1 MRKWVASFFSR
12 RQNADSSRLN
22 TRRGKHLPQFDALED
37 RLAPAIV
44 PLAANGEGY
53 NMPRYPIE
61 SEVRSALNVPW
72 TPLSITVSSP
82 PSGAVNHNVALN
94 GQISLVNTGQ
104 VSLEVQTDGGAFAP
118 LGLSGSTFS
127 FSSALA
133 LNGSGD
139 GPHSFTFRATDQS
152 ARTATTTVS
161 FRLDTIAPTVSAFD
175 LDTASDTTPTGDHTS
190 TLASI
195 TLQGTAEAN
204 STVFLI
210 NTGAS
215 TTADATGRFSF
226 ANVALATGA
235 TTFSVRAT
243 DAAGNQGTTLSR
255 TVTRGTSSA
264 NPSVTINPLVSNSA
278 TPTLTG
284 TVDDPAATVSVSVNG
299 QAINA
304 TVTGTTWSAVVG
316 TALAS
321 GAYSVTTTATN
332 AASNTGTATLATG
345 LTIDLAPPTVAITS
359 TTTSPTNAGSVTV
372 TIAFSE
378 VVTGFTAADLS
389 VVNGSIS
396 NLASTD
402 SKTYTA
408 TLTPSA
414 NGLVTVNLAAGAAFD
429 AANNGNTAAAP
440 YTITF
445 DTAPP
450 TVAITTTASDP
461 TSLTSIPIT
470 LTFNESVLG
479 FTQSGVNI
487 TNGTISNFVAVNET
501 TYTFSI
507 IPAAS
512 GLVTVRVLASS
523 AHDAANN
530 NNAETT
536 FSITSNLVV
545 PTVTITS
552 SETSPTKAASIPV
565 TVTFSEDVTGFTASS
580 FTIANGT
587 ASGFVA
593 VNGRSYT
600 FSIVPTGDGAVT
612 VNVAAGVA
620 QSVSSSTGNAAG
632 SFSITSDRTAPSA
645 AITSSA
651 ASPTNLAAIPITI
664 EFSEDVIGF
673 TAAGLTATGGTIGDF
688 VAVDGNTYTAT
699 ITPTGDGA
707 VTVNVLAAA
716 AHDAANNN
724 NSASAAFS
732 VTSDRTAPMATITSS
747 ATSPTNLAL
756 IPITVTFTEDVA
768 DFTAADVVVTNGAI
782 GIITAVD
789 GHTYTFSITPTA
801 DGPVTVQLA
810 AGVVHDAAGNGNPV
824 ANFTINADVPPTA
837 SIATAANP
845 TNAATIAM
853 TVTFS
858 EDVTDF
864 SAAGVTVANGT
875 LNSLT
880 PIDGHTYTLVITPT
894 ADGAVVV
901 NILAG
906 AGKDSGG
913 NLSTAATLSVTS
925 DRTAPTATIA
935 SALSSPTNQPTI
947 PITIE
952 FSENVIGF
960 TAANVAVT
968 NGTLSGFVAIDGNSY
983 TATITPTGDGVMSVA
998 IAAAAVQD
1006 AAGNANTAANFSIT
1020 SDTTV
1025 PTATITSSVAGP
1037 TSQTAIPITIE
1048 FSEDVVDFTEANITL
1063 LNGSLSNFVAVDGN
1077 TYTATLT
1084 PTADGAVSVSIL
1096 AAVAHDAAGNANT
1109 AATFSIVSDTAP
1121 PTVTIATTLTGP
1133 TNAATIPIT
1142 IVFDEDVTGFTESDI
1157 VVGNGTLANFT
1168 FAGGRTYTA
1177 NVTPLADGAVTIDIA
1192 AGSAQDAAGTDN
1204 LAATFSIVFDATVP
1218 TVAITTSAADPMHQA
1233 SFPITLTF
1241 SEDVAGLT
1249 AAGISVANGSLS
1261 LLTKVNDQTYTATI
1275 TPLADGL
1282 VTIEVAAGAAHDAA
1296 GNVSTGAS
1304 FSITADIPPIAG
1316 ISTSSGSSTN
1326 TSPIPIT
1333 ITFSEDVTGFS
1344 AAGIS
1349 LTNGSLDD
1357 FVAVDGD
1364 TYTFTVTPTVD
1375 GLVTIDVLAGAGL
1388 DSGGNGNAAATLS
1401 LTFDSAA
1408 PTVSISTAASDP
1420 TNLTTIPFTI
1430 SFDQDVVDFT
1440 QAGVVVGNGTI
1451 SSFTPIDG
1459 RTYNIAVT
1467 PTASGLVTVTI
1478 PAAAA
1483 HDSAGNGNVA
1493 AASLALL
1500 FDGTPPS
1507 VSLTSLQSGPTNAAS
1522 VSVTIAFSEDVFD
1535 FSAADLLAVNGVAS
1549 DFLRIDDRTY
1559 TVTLTPSAD
1568 GAVTLAVNAGVAH
1581 DLAGNG
1587 NTLGQFTIIADKTAP
1602 HAVVS
1607 STAAD
1612 PTNLVAIPFTVTFD
1626 EDVVNFSAAGVMVTN
1641 GTLSGFL
1648 AVNNR
1653 TYTFTVTP
1661 TADGLVTINVLAAAA
1676 QDAVGNNNAAA
1687 TFALTSDLTIPTM
1700 AITSTASNP
1709 TNLATI
1715 PITIEFSED
1724 VLDFSV
1730 ANVNVT
1736 NGSLSDF
1743 VAVNGHTY
1751 TVKVAPALN
1760 GLVTVS
1766 VAAAAAHDAAGN
1778 TSTAGAFSITADRMA
1793 PSAAITST
1801 VGAATDTASFPV
1813 SIVFNEDVTS
1823 FAAANVNVTNGVLSD
1838 FTKTDDH
1845 TYTATVTATA
1855 PGLVV
1860 VAIPA
1865 AVVQDGAGNDNAAS
1879 SLSVNYDAAAPT
1891 VKSII
1896 GNFSATSADANATTL
1911 LSGIFDDNSIGSS
1924 SVTFKILKGATAVD
1938 ATLNLFDKDA
1948 PLTVANFLNYLDRYA
1963 AQGGTVFHRL
1973 HLENGLEI
1981 IQGGGYTFN
1990 ASTVMLDQINS
2001 DAPIANEYSDV
2012 HQNTNGT
2019 IAMARTSDP
2028 NSATS
2033 EFFFNFKDTN
2043 ASTLNASNSG
2053 GYAVF
2058 GVAATPADLAVIES
2072 LASIPI
2078 KNFGGALAEFPLL
2091 DGATVDTNNIIRV
2104 QQIVVNHRDD
2114 ALTYS
2119 ATSSNTSAAT
2129 VALSGFQNNQLTLD
2143 YLAAGTTTIT
2153 ITATDKAGN
2162 AASTSFVVTV
2172 T

>member
-1 MRKWVASFFSR
+1 
-12 RQNADSSRLN
+12 
-22 TRRGKHLPQFDALED
+22 
-37 RLAPAIV
+37 
-44 PLAANGEGY
+44 
-53 NMPRYPIE
+53 
-61 SEVRSALNVPW
+61 
-72 TPLSITVSSP
+72 
-82 PSGAVNHNVALN
+82 
-94 GQISLVNTGQ
+94 
-104 VSLEVQTDGGAFAP
+104 
-118 LGLSGSTFS
+118 
-127 FSSALA
+127 
-133 LNGSGD
+133 
-139 GPHSFTFRATDQS
+139 
-152 ARTATTTVS
+152 
-161 FRLDTIAPTVSAFD
+161 
-175 LDTASDTTPTGDHTS
+175 
-190 TLASI
+190 
-195 TLQGTAEAN
+195 
-204 STVFLI
+204 
-210 NTGAS
+210 
-215 TTADATGRFSF
+215 
-226 ANVALATGA
+226 
-235 TTFSVRAT
+235 
-243 DAAGNQGTTLSR
+243 
-255 TVTRGTSSA
+255 
-264 NPSVTINPLVSNSA
+264 
-278 TPTLTG
+278 
-284 TVDDPAATVSVSVNG
+284 
-299 QAINA
+299 
-304 TVTGTTWSAVVG
+304 
-316 TALAS
+316 
-321 GAYSVTTTATN
+321 
-332 AASNTGTATLATG
+332 
-345 LTIDLAPPTVAITS
+345 
-359 TTTSPTNAGSVTV
+359 SPTNAGSITV

-378 VVTGFTAADLS
+378 VVTGFTVADLS

-440 YTITF
+440 YSITF

-479 FTQSGVNI
+479 FTQSGVNV

-673 TAAGLTATGGTIGDF
+673 TAAGLTATGGTIGDV
-688 VAVDGNTYTAT
+688 VAVDGNTYTTT

-732 VTSDRTAPMATITSS
+732 ITSDRTAPMATITSS

-756 IPITVTFTEDVA
+756 IPITATFTEDVA
-768 DFTAADVVVTNGAI
+768 DFTAADLVVTNGAI

-853 TVTFS
+853 TVTF
-858 EDVTDF
+858 
-864 SAAGVTVANGT
+864 
-875 LNSLT
+875 
-880 PIDGHTYTLVITPT
+880 
-894 ADGAVVV
+894 
-901 NILAG
+901 
-906 AGKDSGG
+906 
-913 NLSTAATLSVTS
+913 
-925 DRTAPTATIA
+925 
-935 SALSSPTNQPTI
+935 
-947 PITIE
+947 
-952 FSENVIGF
+952 
-960 TAANVAVT
+960 
-968 NGTLSGFVAIDGNSY
+968 
-983 TATITPTGDGVMSVA
+983 
-998 IAAAAVQD
+998 
-1006 AAGNANTAANFSIT
+1006 
-1020 SDTTV
+1020 
-1025 PTATITSSVAGP
+1025 
-1037 TSQTAIPITIE
+1037 
-1048 FSEDVVDFTEANITL
+1048 
-1063 LNGSLSNFVAVDGN
+1063 
-1077 TYTATLT
+1077 
-1084 PTADGAVSVSIL
+1084 
-1096 AAVAHDAAGNANT
+1096 
-1109 AATFSIVSDTAP
+1109 
-1121 PTVTIATTLTGP
+1121 
-1133 TNAATIPIT
+1133 
-1142 IVFDEDVTGFTESDI
+1142 
-1157 VVGNGTLANFT
+1157 
-1168 FAGGRTYTA
+1168 
-1177 NVTPLADGAVTIDIA
+1177 
-1192 AGSAQDAAGTDN
+1192 
-1204 LAATFSIVFDATVP
+1204 
-1218 TVAITTSAADPMHQA
+1218 
-1233 SFPITLTF
+1233 
-1241 SEDVAGLT
+1241 
-1249 AAGISVANGSLS
+1249 
-1261 LLTKVNDQTYTATI
+1261 
-1275 TPLADGL
+1275 
-1282 VTIEVAAGAAHDAA
+1282 
-1296 GNVSTGAS
+1296 
-1304 FSITADIPPIAG
+1304 
-1316 ISTSSGSSTN
+1316 
-1326 TSPIPIT
+1326 
-1333 ITFSEDVTGFS
+1333 
-1344 AAGIS
+1344 
-1349 LTNGSLDD
+1349 
-1357 FVAVDGD
+1357 
-1364 TYTFTVTPTVD
+1364 
-1375 GLVTIDVLAGAGL
+1375 
-1388 DSGGNGNAAATLS
+1388 
-1401 LTFDSAA
+1401 
-1408 PTVSISTAASDP
+1408 
-1420 TNLTTIPFTI
+1420 
-1430 SFDQDVVDFT
+1430 
-1440 QAGVVVGNGTI
+1440 
-1451 SSFTPIDG
+1451 
-1459 RTYNIAVT
+1459 
-1467 PTASGLVTVTI
+1467 
-1478 PAAAA
+1478 
-1483 HDSAGNGNVA
+1483 
-1493 AASLALL
+1493 
-1500 FDGTPPS
+1500 
-1507 VSLTSLQSGPTNAAS
+1507 
-1522 VSVTIAFSEDVFD
+1522 
-1535 FSAADLLAVNGVAS
+1535 
-1549 DFLRIDDRTY
+1549 
-1559 TVTLTPSAD
+1559 
-1568 GAVTLAVNAGVAH
+1568 
-1581 DLAGNG
+1581 
-1587 NTLGQFTIIADKTAP
+1587 
-1602 HAVVS
+1602 
-1607 STAAD
+1607 
-1612 PTNLVAIPFTVTFD
+1612 D

-1648 AVNNR
+1648 AVNDR

-1687 TFALTSDLTIPTM
+1687 TFALTSDLTIPTV

-1778 TSTAGAFSITADRMA
+1778 TSTAGTFSITADRLA

-1823 FAAANVNVTNGVLSD
+1823 FTAANVNVTNGVLSD
-1838 FTKTDDH
+1838 FTKIDDH

-1855 PGLVV
+1855 PGVV
-1860 VAIPA
+1860 IVAIPA
-1865 AVVQDGAGNDNAAS
+1865 AVVQDGVGNDNAAS

-1981 IQGGGYTFN
+1981 IQGGGYTYN
-1990 ASTVMLDQINS
+1990 ASTVMLDQINT
-2001 DAPIANEYSDV
+2001 DAPIANEYSDL